1 MDMSKTKQLALPS
14 SSTFNSSNDEKACKI
29 PVLTIVVPCY
39 NEEDVLPVTAGRLL
53 SILSDLVD
61 SGELDPQSSVYFVDD
76 GSQDRTWHFIK
87 ELSAQDCRFHGIR
100 LPRNHGHQNALLAGL
115 LTVPGDAVI
124 SIDADL
130 QDDVATIPEMVRAH
144 RGGAEIVY
152 GVRRGRQS
160 DTLFKRTTARIYY
173 TLLTLFGV
181 QIINN
186 HADFRLMGRTSIQ
199 ALAEYHESNL
209 FLRGLIPQLGFN
221 TACVYYDR
229 RQRAAGESKY
239 PLVKMLALAI
249 NGITSFSAVP
259 LRLITVLGFAV
270 CLITIGIA
278 AWALWA
284 KIYGRA
290 VVPGWT
296 SIVLP
301 MYLLGG
307 IQLFCVGIVGQYLS
321 KIYLETK
328 RRPRFTIER
337 II

>member
-1 MDMSKTKQLALPS
+1 MSTRRQLKIS
-14 SSTFNSSNDEKACKI
+14 SSGPFHSTPSEKTCKT
-29 PVLTIVVPCY
+29 PLLTIVVPCY

-53 SILSDLVD
+53 SLLSNLVGA
-61 SGELDPQSSVYFVDD
+61 GEIDANSSIYFVDD
-76 GSQDRTWHFIK
+76 GSRDRTWHFIE
-87 ELSAQDCRFHGIR
+87 ELSAQECRFHGIR
-100 LPRNHGHQNALLAGL
+100 LPKNHGHQNALLAGL

-144 RGGAEIVY
+144 CGGAEIVY

-173 TLLTLFGV
+173 ILLTLFGV

-199 ALAEYHESNL
+199 ALAEYRESNL

-249 NGITSFSAVP
+249 NGITSSSAVP

-270 CLITIGIA
+270 CLISVVIS

-284 KIYGRA
+284 KIYGRG

-321 KIYLETK
+321 KIYAETK
-328 RRPRFTIER
+328 RRPRFIIEK